1 MYDVIIIG
9 AGVVGSNIA
18 YNLGKYNLNV
28 LVIEKEPDVAMHASK
43 ANSAIIH
50 SGYDAT
56 TNSLKAKLNVIGTKL
71 YPLLAQELNFPYHTI
86 GSMVLAFDQDERKQL
101 DVLYQQG
108 LNNGVTDIKII
119 DHDEIIK
126 LEPNINDNVIAAL
139 YAPNTAIICPYETT
153 LAFASNAALNNVKF
167 IFDHQV
173 KKISFDPDY
182 FVVDDQFETRYII
195 NAAGAYSDDIAKL
208 IQDDRYTITARKGE
222 YLLLD
227 RSEKLFNHV
236 LFQTPTIMGKGVL
249 ITPTVDGN
257 TLVGPTAF
265 DQQDKEDDSVTAN
278 GIKAIKDT
286 VLKTTTK
293 IDMRKVITTF
303 AGIRAVYQDD
313 FVIEPS
319 YRHNHFINLIGIASP
334 GLASAPAIG
343 EYVIELL
350 QKEGLILIN
359 KDNYI
364 SSRTKP
370 IRITELNTQEY
381 QELISKQPLYGKI
394 VCRCE
399 LVSEQEII
407 DAINQPLP
415 ALTLDGIKRR
425 TRAGM
430 GRCQSSFCSVRI
442 LELLSEYQNTDM
454 TTINKSYR
462 DSFVVVS
469 KTKGVNHE

>member
-9 AGVVGSNIA
+9 AGIVGCNIA
-18 YNLGKYNLNV
+18 YNLGKYNVNV
-28 LVIEKEPDVAMHASK
+28 LVLEKEPDVAMHASK

-50 SGYDAT
+50 SGYDAI

-71 YPLLAQELNFPYHTI
+71 YPLLAQELNFPYQVI
-86 GSMVLAFDQDERKQL
+86 GSMVLAFDPNERKQL

-108 LNNGVTDIKII
+108 CDNGVADIKII
-119 DHDEIIK
+119 DHDEIIT

-139 YAPNTAIICPYETT
+139 YAPNTAIICPYEAT

-173 KKISFDPDY
+173 KKINFDPDY
-182 FVVDDQFETRYII
+182 FIVDDQFEARYII

-208 IQDDRYTITARKGE
+208 IQDDRYNITARKGE

-227 RSEKLFNHV
+227 RSEKLFSHV
-236 LFQTPTIMGKGVL
+236 LFQTPNMMGKGVL

-265 DQQDKEDDSVTAN
+265 DQEDKEDDSVTAN
-278 GIKAIKDT
+278 GIKVIKDT

-319 YRHNHFINLIGIASP
+319 YLHNNFINLIGIASP

-350 QKEGLILIN
+350 QKEGLNLVS
-359 KDNYI
+359 KDNHI
-364 SSRTKP
+364 ISRT
-370 IRITELNTQEY
+370 
-381 QELISKQPLYGKI
+381 
-394 VCRCE
+394 
-399 LVSEQEII
+399 
-407 DAINQPLP
+407 
-415 ALTLDGIKRR
+415 
-425 TRAGM
+425 
-430 GRCQSSFCSVRI
+430 
-442 LELLSEYQNTDM
+442 
-454 TTINKSYR
+454 
-462 DSFVVVS
+462 
-469 KTKGVNHE
+469 

>member
-9 AGVVGSNIA
+9 AGIVGCNIA
-18 YNLGKYNLNV
+18 YNLGKYNVNV
-28 LVIEKEPDVAMHASK
+28 LVLEKEPDVAMHASK

-50 SGYDAT
+50 SGYDAI

-71 YPLLAQELNFPYHTI
+71 YPLLAQELNFPYQVI
-86 GSMVLAFDQDERKQL
+86 GSMVLAFDPNERKQL

-108 LNNGVTDIKII
+108 CDNGVADIKII
-119 DHDEIIK
+119 DHDEIIT

-139 YAPNTAIICPYETT
+139 YAPNTAIICPYEAT

-173 KKISFDPDY
+173 KKINFDPDY
-182 FVVDDQFETRYII
+182 FIVDDQFEARYII

-208 IQDDRYTITARKGE
+208 IQDDRYNITARKGE

-227 RSEKLFNHV
+227 RSEKLFSHV
-236 LFQTPTIMGKGVL
+236 LFQTPNMMGKGVL

-265 DQQDKEDDSVTAN
+265 DQEDKEDDSVTAN
-278 GIKAIKDT
+278 GIKVIKDT

-350 QKEGLILIN
+350 QKEGLNLVS
-359 KDNYI
+359 KDNHI

-407 DAINQPLP
+407 NAITHPLP

-430 GRCQSSFCSVRI
+430 GRCQSGFCSVRI

-454 TTINKSYR
+454 TAINKSYR

-469 KTKGVNHE
+469 KTKGVNHD